1 EDAAEPADLA
11 HQRRV
16 GDDGVEVE
24 EALGHLVDQ
33 LVTAHV
39 VGAGGTGRLRALTG
53 GEDQDPGGLTGAVR
67 QDDGRADHLVRLAGV
82 DPEAEGD
89 LDGRVELGRGGV
101 LGQLDRFERR
111 VEGVAVDLG
120 RVRQVTLAA
129 LHEVNSSVDSWSSW
143 SSGPAQ
149 ALPPL
154 LGAGS
159 GRIPA
164 DYSEIV
170 TPIDR
175 AVPAMIFSASAMSL
189 ALRSSIFS
197 WAISRTWAW
206 VSEPTLVLCGT
217 PLPLSRPAA
226 LRISRAAGGVLVT
239 KVKER
244 SSYTEISTG

>member
-67 QDDGRADHLVRLAGV
+67 QDDGRADDLV
-82 DPEAEGD
+82 
-89 LDGRVELGRGGV
+89 
-101 LGQLDRFERR
+101 
-111 VEGVAVDLG
+111 